1 MQHFS
6 IDKLK
11 MLTIILLKTKN
22 SKGEFIMDNKDKTK
36 QMVDYH
42 KAAFETYYN
51 SLQML
56 QEQTTKALD
65 NMLKQSP
72 WIPAQTKSFINEWI
86 SIYKKVTTDF
96 KESVDQNYSKMEEF
110 LNSTEEAAKPKSKK

>member
-6 IDKLK
+6 IDKFK
-11 MLTIILLKTKN
+11 MLIIILLKTKN

-51 SLQML
+51 SVQML

>member
-1 MQHFS
+1 
-6 IDKLK
+6 
-11 MLTIILLKTKN
+11 
-22 SKGEFIMDNKDKTK
+22 MDNKDKTK

-51 SLQML
+51 SVQML

>member
-6 IDKLK
+6 IDKFK
-11 MLTIILLKTKN
+11 MLIIILVKIKN

>member
-11 MLTIILLKTKN
+11 MLIIILLKIKN
-22 SKGEFIMDNKDKTK
+22 SKGEFIMGDKDKTK

-51 SLQML
+51 SVQTL

>member
-1 MQHFS
+1 
-6 IDKLK
+6 
-11 MLTIILLKTKN
+11 MLIIIWLKTKN
-22 SKGEFIMDNKDKTK
+22 TKGVFIMDNKDNTK
-36 QMVDYH
+36 QMIDYH

-51 SLQML
+51 SVQML

-86 SIYKKVTTDF
+86 SIYKKVTADF
-96 KESVDQNYSKMEEF
+96 KESVDQNYAKMDDF
-110 LNSTEEAAKPKSKK
+110 LNSDSEAAKPKSKK

>member
-51 SLQML
+51 SVQML
-56 QEQTTKALD
+56 QEQTAKALD

>member
-1 MQHFS
+1 
-6 IDKLK
+6 
-11 MLTIILLKTKN
+11 MLIIISPKIKN
-22 SKGEFIMDNKDKTK
+22 SKGEFIMDIKDKTK
-36 QMVDYH
+36 QMIDYH

-51 SLQML
+51 SVQML

-86 SIYKKVTTDF
+86 SIYKKVTADF
-96 KESVDQNYSKMEEF
+96 KESVDQNYAKMEEF
-110 LNSTEEAAKPKSKK
+110 LNTESEAPKPKSKK

>member
-1 MQHFS
+1 
-6 IDKLK
+6 
-11 MLTIILLKTKN
+11 MLIIIHLKTKYA
-22 SKGEFIMDNKDKTK
+22 KGESIMDDKDKTK

-51 SLQML
+51 SVLMM

-86 SIYKKVTTDF
+86 NIYKKVTADF
-96 KESVDQNYSKMEEF
+96 KESVDQNYEKIEEF
-110 LNSTEEAAKPKSKK
+110 VNSTSEAPKSKGKKKE